1 MKNLITTKSSIIE
14 ELHYNEGTLRC
25 QFLNLGNLEAR
36 EKMKMKISMNMTTSP
51 LCLVQKQNPLLNLEL
66 GTQLA
71 SSSTQ
76 FVLLWVDFSEIDSK
90 YIAIPIL
97 H

>member
-1 MKNLITTKSSIIE
+1 MSIFKFRQFRSARKNE
-14 ELHYNEGTLRC
+14 NENKYEHDDL
-25 QFLNLGNLEAR
+25 
-36 EKMKMKISMNMTTSP
+36 P
-51 LCLVQKQNPLLNLEL
+51 LVQKQNPLLNLEL
-66 GTQLA
+66 GTQLV